1 MIPALAELSALQWA
15 TYGIAVL
22 LVGFSKTAA
31 PGLGVAVVALLAS
44 AFPAR
49 ASTGLL
55 LTVLISGDVN
65 AVIYY
70 RRSAEWRHMARL
82 LPWTAVGVVVGFLLL
97 GRIDD
102 QQLAVLMAALVVGLV
117 GGTMAL
123 DATADLGER
132 VPRRWWFAAIMGTL
146 AGATTMLSNAAGPIV
161 TVYLLAM
168 ALPKREFL
176 GTGAW
181 FYLTVNVLKV
191 PFSASL
197 GLITPATLTMNAAA
211 IPVVLAGGLL
221 GIQLIKRIPER
232 AFRIAMRALAVA
244 AAVRLALWALL

>member
-1 MIPALAELSALQWA
+1 
-15 TYGIAVL
+15 
-22 LVGFSKTAA
+22 
-31 PGLGVAVVALLAS
+31 
-44 AFPAR
+44 
-49 ASTGLL
+49 
-55 LTVLISGDVN
+55 
-65 AVIYY
+65 
-70 RRSAEWRHMARL
+70 
-82 LPWTAVGVVVGFLLL
+82 
-97 GRIDD
+97 
-102 QQLAVLMAALVVGLV
+102 
-117 GGTMAL
+117 
-123 DATADLGER
+123 
-132 VPRRWWFAAIMGTL
+132 MGTL

-232 AFRIAMRALAVA
+232 AFRIAMRPLAVA